1 MVNVPNSQ
9 HNEHGEPDRQ
19 ANVPWASQLE
29 LRYKTRAPAALLMR
43 RFLFLPDLL
52 CLSYTAL
59 ERGRTISWS
68 WRRIVGAHFQQWI
81 VVIEIYNRRSDHQR
95 QGHGKVTSVTEVDG
109 RGCGCRHIQHLLL
122 QVGIQED

>member
-29 LRYKTRAPAALLMR
+29 LRYETRAPAALLMR

-59 ERGRTISWS
+59 ERGRTISWR
-68 WRRIVGAHFQQWI
+68 WRRIVGAHFQQLI
-81 VVIEIYNRRSDHQR
+81 VVIDMYNRRSAHR
-95 QGHGKVTSVTEVDG
+95 RRVHVKGTSFTGVVGDG
-109 RGCGCRHIQHLLL
+109 SRG
-122 QVGIQED
+122 